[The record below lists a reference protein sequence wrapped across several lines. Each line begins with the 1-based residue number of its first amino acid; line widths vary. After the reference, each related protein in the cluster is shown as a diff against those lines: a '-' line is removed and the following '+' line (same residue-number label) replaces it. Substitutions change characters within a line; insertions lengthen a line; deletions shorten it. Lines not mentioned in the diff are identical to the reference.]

1 MYVCMYIYVYIA
13 GMSFIYITYFL
24 KIKETKKETHH
35 GTSADGNNRNIVALD
50 IEWGIGDFFFPDMY
64 TIPESTP
71 PYRYISIDIECF
83 CIFICNMCIP
93 ILLHLN
99 YYHFCGLCR

>member
-1 MYVCMYIYVYIA
+1 
-13 GMSFIYITYFL
+13 MSFIYITYFL

-50 IEWGIGDFFFPDMY
+50 IEWGIGDFFFPIC
-64 TIPESTP
+64 T
-71 PYRYISIDIECF
+71 RYQNQPLHIDISIDIECF